1 MIQGPCKQ
9 NQISLV
15 NSKIID
21 SSREY
26 IAGFEKESELLHI
39 GFESEED
46 IDSIGEFKKSVIT
59 LLTSLLEGEV
69 DMEII
74 SRMAFSLDFNMM
86 KNRLLIVFQRF
97 AEKLLDKGS
106 LIVKDIPLVALD
118 NRLQKESFDE

>member
-1 MIQGPCKQ
+1 
-9 NQISLV
+9 LV

-26 IAGFEKESELLHI
+26 IAGFEKESELMHL

-46 IDSIGEFKKSVIT
+46 IDSLGEFKKQVTI

-74 SRMAFSLDFNMM
+74 HRMAFSIDFNMM
-86 KNRLLIVFQRF
+86 KNRMLIVF
-97 AEKLLDKGS
+97 
-106 LIVKDIPLVALD
+106 
-118 NRLQKESFDE
+118 